1 MAPNGDLTEPA
12 LSRRAAVQAGAL
24 TAAALAF
31 GLPGVEGAP
40 VAQQDASLARVYTHD
55 FYPDAAFQVVS
66 EPLPYRPE
74 TPVQEGE
81 AFLAD
86 FYWDSYETRIVRYEN
101 TNERV
106 LFFAPESASV
116 ERGQTYQMGTIQST
130 DELADGVVGVTFE

>member
-1 MAPNGDLTEPA
+1 MSPNDDPTGPA

-31 GLPGVEGAP
+31 GLPGVEGVP
-40 VAQQDASLARVYTHD
+40 TAQQDESLARVYAHD
-55 FYPDAAFQVVS
+55 FYPSATFRVVS
-66 EPLPYRPE
+66 GPLDYTPE

-86 FYWDSYETRIVRYEN
+86 LYWNGYETRIVRYEN

-106 LFFAPESASV
+106 LFFAPESAGV
-116 ERGQTYQMGTIQST
+116 ERGQIHRMGEIQST

>member
-1 MAPNGDLTEPA
+1 MSPNDGISQPT
-12 LSRRAAVQAGAL
+12 LSRRAAVQTGAL

-40 VAQQDASLARVYTHD
+40 AAQQDETLARVYAHD
-55 FYPDAAFQVVS
+55 FYPSARFEIVS
-66 EPLPYRPE
+66 EPLPYKPE

-86 FYWDSYETRIVRYEN
+86 FYWNGYETRVVRYEN

-106 LFFAPESASV
+106 LLFVPESAGV
-116 ERGQTYQMGTIQST
+116 ERGQTHRMGEIRST